1 MVGSATDDGTH
12 DGWLVFVSCLSPV
25 LLLCTQPAWWLEA
38 VGYDHSKA
46 VGVGSLAQ
54 AAPGAGKV
62 PARAQLLPGVDA
74 TPLAAVGP
82 LRQSAA
88 EGGEGG
94 EGASGSAQSNC
105 NVPIATLAADLSED
119 GSQPVVVGGR
129 SGGGATPF
137 AALLGLLVVVAAGR
151 WGRCGGRYRVRTAPA
166 CKALAA
172 SGRAVA
178 GGHRLRAEPR
188 DGLCGNVGP
197 LI

>member
-137 AALLGLLVVVAAGR
+137 AALLGLLVVVAVGF
-151 WGRCGGRYRVRTAPA
+151 
-166 CKALAA
+166 
-172 SGRAVA
+172 A
-178 GGHRLRAEPR
+178 GGGAAAGIVYERRRHAKLSLLVDEPWPVATAFEPNRATDYVEMS
-188 DGLCGNVGP
+188 GP
-197 LI
+197 